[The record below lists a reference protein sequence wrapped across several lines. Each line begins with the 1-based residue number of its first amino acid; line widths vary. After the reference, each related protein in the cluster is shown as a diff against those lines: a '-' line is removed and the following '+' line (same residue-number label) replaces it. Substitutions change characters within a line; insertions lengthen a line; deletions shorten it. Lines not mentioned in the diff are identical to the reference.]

1 MHIPKRM
8 CIACRQMK
16 PKKELIRIVKNGD
29 ETVLDIHQKLG
40 GRGAYICKNE
50 ECIDAAKKR
59 RALSRH
65 FKTAVDD
72 KVYDAAKAVT
82 AGE

>member
-1 MHIPKRM
+1 
-8 CIACRQMK
+8 MK
-16 PKKELIRIVKNGD
+16 PKKELIRIVRNGD

-59 RALSRH
+59 RALSKH
-65 FKTAVDD
+65 FKAAVDD